1 MRMPRENILADAFWN
16 ADKSVILACG
26 AQNAFLKYGAIAQEI
41 CMDQTLVRCSKFLS
55 KILRHKPHT
64 IGLLLD
70 ANGWADV
77 GELLVSAQRANV
89 PLTRELLER
98 VVAENDKQRFAFNA
112 DGTKIRANQGHSI
125 RVDLQLPPQTPPD
138 ILYHGTARKFLEAI
152 RAEGLKSRGRN
163 HVHLSLDATTARQ
176 VGARHGEPLVLRV
189 RAGEMHARDF
199 IFFLSANHV
208 WLTER
213 VPVEWID
220 FPSGDGVE

>member
-1 MRMPRENILADAFWN
+1 
-16 ADKSVILACG
+16 
-26 AQNAFLKYGAIAQEI
+26 
-41 CMDQTLVRCSKFLS
+41 MDQTLVRYSKFLS

-64 IGLLLD
+64 IGLRLD
-70 ANGWADV
+70 ANGWVDV
-77 GELLVSAQRANV
+77 DELLAAAQRAHA

-112 DGTKIRANQGHSI
+112 DRTKIRANQGHSI

-138 ILYHGTARKFLEAI
+138 ILYHGTAQKFLAAI
-152 RAEGLKSRGRN
+152 RTEGLKPRGRN
-163 HVHLSLDATTARQ
+163 HVHLSSDAMTARK

-189 RAGEMHARDF
+189 RAGEMHACGF
-199 IFFLSANHV
+199 VFFLSVNQV

-220 FPSGDGVE
+220 FSSGDGVE